1 MEILEELHSKV
12 KSQAKSFP
20 EEHYLGKL
28 NWFRPPIAK
37 DECGSSIVSTLSNQ
51 PATRYN
57 DEGTVGATELQNHV
71 NVTSAQLQERR
82 LEIGKSAT
90 ADGNLSPA
98 DGNED
103 KASEDMH
110 AAPGSNASLL
120 VMPSSPPSA
129 RPPWT
134 HHLSSASSPKQDFS
148 ASPAFARG
156 WGPAGPGRYE
166 RRSVQELVDDKIY
179 PDLNLPA
186 EDDPEEALER
196 RRKRNVSS
204 NLVGADG
211 AIAGP
216 SKRMRNQCLSPPYI
230 IDLDPE
236 DDELAGSKVA
246 AAAAEDSAPKQAAT
260 LGEEQ
265 DPLQADGGSQTATV
279 NDGADGAA
287 PMQIQGEDQHIRK
300 RLEELIS
307 KVEHQATRPFPGH
320 YRGKLNWFRSQV
332 TKYRGSAVETSGNV
346 GGSLS
351 GQPASRYYDAGT
363 VGASELQSHMNVTS
377 AQPEERRPEIGTEAI
392 AATMPQQEQNQED
405 GRPRLSQAEIMKR
418 VDELVSKVKNQTS
431 RPRPLPKHYLGKLYW
446 FRSQVAK
453 DHGSAVD
460 TSANIS
466 SALSNPPASDE
477 GTVGETELP
486 SQMNVASA
494 QPEEKMPEIG
504 TSTIAGGL
512 SPMHEDGGMSS
523 QPAAGNEDRES
534 EDVHAVPGSNASLQ
548 EMVSDVIPT
557 IPQTSPAREGQLGI
571 ASPRGEPD
579 DLDGVHNDLDEMQPG
594 PSSSASVPP

>member
-1 MEILEELHSKV
+1 MEPKTRAAAEEKLVQQLCSELTCACALAHPVPAHSAQPPTDGAGAQP
-12 KSQAKSFP
+12 STDGAGAHPPTAGAQ
-20 EEHYLGKL
+20 
-28 NWFRPPIAK
+28 PPIDGACAVVT
-37 DECGSSIVSTLSNQ
+37 DNH
-51 PATRYN
+51 PAP
-57 DEGTVGATELQNHV
+57 V
-71 NVTSAQLQERR
+71 VT
-82 LEIGKSAT
+82 
-90 ADGNLSPA
+90 NLSPTA
-98 DGNED
+98 FL
-103 KASEDMH
+103 ATLRQ
-110 AAPGSNASLL
+110 AA
-120 VMPSSPPSA
+120 VD
-129 RPPWT
+129 
-134 HHLSSASSPKQDFS
+134 ASSVIGEFAQARLLSFS
-148 ASPAFARG
+148 RAFARG

-196 RRKRNVSS
+196 RRKRNVSSS

-287 PMQIQGEDQHIRK
+287 PMQIQAAISGEDQHIRK